1 MIYSPTKMDIE
12 GEGEIT
18 VAELRLALLS
28 SSVAEVRSLAS
39 ADNDL
44 QKLFDAVD
52 FDHSGK
58 IHWNEFLAATINL
71 AAQDEQQLRKAFDR
85 LDCDNSGEISLEN
98 LKAMVGKDIEEADL
112 AEMLREVDIKKNGA
126 SLFAKHSNDIFFASF
141 LPYSHWLALFAQ
153 VIDYE
158 EFSAAMS
165 IARRRHANS
174 SVGSSS
180 RPIGDGEPNGPP
192 PEMPQPQLR
201 PADN

>member
-1 MIYSPTKMDIE
+1 MLRLLMLRRSGGSSRWNSPDRRRPAVVVKMDIE

-141 LPYSHWLALFAQ
+141 LPRARVWCVQ
-153 VIDYE
+153 VQYKLKEKTDSTVE
-158 EFSAAMS
+158 TRE
-165 IARRRHANS
+165 RLEN
-174 SVGSSS
+174 
-180 RPIGDGEPNGPP
+180 
-192 PEMPQPQLR
+192 
-201 PADN
+201 